1 MAVMKALSPFI
12 GTILMVMIAL
22 MLGAI
27 LGTYAFGILESM
39 HDIRIIATSVV
50 QSGPNILITYQG
62 GVAQADL
69 YSIAIV
75 APNGLSFYTVSP
87 EGALSQTGTPV
98 APVVGSVMVLPG
110 AATNNQDHVVVIA
123 HFTDGSNQIIADVF
137 V

>member
-1 MAVMKALSPFI
+1 MAAMRALSPLI
-12 GTILMVMIAL
+12 GTILMVLIAL

-27 LGTYAFGILESM
+27 LGTFAFEMTGSM
-39 HDIRIIATSVV
+39 HTTRIIATSVV
-50 QSGPNILITYQG
+50 QSGPDIRITYQG

-69 YSIAIV
+69 YSIAII

-87 EGALSQTGTPV
+87 EGELAQSGTPV
-98 APVVGSVMVLPG
+98 APDVGSVMVLSG

-123 HFTDGSNQIIADVF
+123 HFTDGTNQIVSDVF